1 MPFIG
6 FTPHLH
12 TFRAR
17 RLILPTGSLIVIPTR
32 VGPGLATFG
41 GTYRVTWTVPDDV
54 YAISAVVVGGGG
66 GAAFQYHGSRYY
78 SGLGGGSGGGLM
90 WRKHIFTT
98 PGETLYLQAGQYGK
112 YGFRTSTSTASETVY
127 APWLYSPGWRGGTSA
142 IYRNDWP
149 ENGGTKLLAATG
161 GIGRGPESSLG
172 HPGYDYLGR
181 YNPLPG
187 GYGDPSDADSLLG
200 TEGIDWGATSG
211 GASEMANY
219 VVGAGGGAGG
229 YLSNG
234 GDAIPGEFGGLVSYD
249 GGHGGYSSQPSNG
262 QYYLGEAGNGGGVS
276 LYGSKNTSP
285 TNYVSTTAQGFSGY
299 KWSNPWRPGGGP
311 GKKGSPDP
319 VLEPELIDNSESAQY
334 AVDWP
339 IGYRDDAPLDR
350 KLVSYGGGQGA
361 IKTSSRYQSANYET
375 PGPGAV
381 RIIWGPGR
389 SYPSTNTGIV
399 GSEGINWG

>member
-17 RLILPTGSLIVIPTR
+17 RLILPAGSLIVFPLDHNNSTSF
-32 VGPGLATFG
+32 GLS
-41 GTYRVTWTVPDDV
+41 YRRTWTVPDDV
-54 YAISAVVVGGGG
+54 YAISAVVVGAGG
-66 GAAFQYHGSRYY
+66 GAAFQYHSSRYY
-78 SGLGGGSGGGLM
+78 GILGGGSGGGLM

-98 PGETLYLQAGQYGK
+98 PGETLYIEAGQYGK
-112 YGFRTSTSTASETVY
+112 YGFRSVVPSGASEIIY
-127 APWLYSPGWRGGTSA
+127 CPDPGTIGNQGGTSA
-142 IYRNDWP
+142 IYRNGWP

-161 GIGRGPESSLG
+161 GTGRFYAANANNYTLA
-172 HPGYDYLGR
+172 
-181 YNPLPG
+181 G
-187 GYGDPSDADSLLG
+187 GYGDPSGADSLLG

-211 GASEMANY
+211 GASTVANY

-262 QYYLGEAGNGGGVS
+262 SYYLGEAGNGGGVS

-285 TNYVSTTAQGFSGY
+285 TNYVSTTASGFSGY
-299 KWSNPWRPGGGP
+299 NWSNPWRPGGGP

-319 VLEPELIDNSESAQY
+319 VLEPQFIDNSESAQY
-334 AVDWP
+334 AADWP
-339 IGYRDDAPLDR
+339 IGYNANAPLDR
-350 KLVSYGGGQGA
+350 KLVSYGGGHGA

-389 SYPSTNTGIV
+389 SYPLTNTGIV
-399 GSEGINWG
+399 GSELIYYG